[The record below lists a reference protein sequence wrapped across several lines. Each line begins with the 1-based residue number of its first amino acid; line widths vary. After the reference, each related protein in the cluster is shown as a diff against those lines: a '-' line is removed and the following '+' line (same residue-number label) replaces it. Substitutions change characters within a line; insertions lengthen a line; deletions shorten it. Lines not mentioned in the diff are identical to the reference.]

1 MNTLIKLSGR
11 FLIILCLLAI
21 FTSCDKG
28 SDDEEYIYV
37 FGLTSA
43 INSKNEEM
51 EAIES
56 AYLDAYKNEGLKC
69 TTRLF
74 APGTSK
80 DRILKACS
88 DAEYAIL
95 TSSMKFEGRY
105 TYKIKCNGY
114 CIYHKNFGTR

>member
-1 MNTLIKLSGR
+1 MNKLIKLFGG
-11 FLIILCLLAI
+11 FLAILCLLAI

-28 SDDEEYIYV
+28 SDDEEYRYV

-43 INSKNEEM
+43 INGKNEEIK
-51 EAIES
+51 AIKS
-56 AYLDAYKNEGLKC
+56 AYCDAYKNEGLKFGGQS
-69 TTRLF
+69 F
-74 APGTSK
+74 ALGTSK

-88 DAEYAIL
+88 EAEYAIL
-95 TSSMKFEGRY
+95 TSSIKFEGRY

>member
-11 FLIILCLLAI
+11 FLTILCLLAI

-28 SDDEEYIYV
+28 SDDEEYRYV

-43 INSKNEEM
+43 INGKNEEIK
-51 EAIES
+51 AIKS
-56 AYLDAYKNEGLKC
+56 AYCDAYKNEGLKFGGQS
-69 TTRLF
+69 F
-74 APGTSK
+74 ALGTSK

-88 DAEYAIL
+88 EAEYAIL
-95 TSSMKFEGRY
+95 TSSIKFEGRY

>member
-37 FGLTSA
+37 FGLTSS

-51 EAIES
+51 EAIEL
-56 AYLDAYKNEGLKC
+56 AYWDAYKNEL
-69 TTRLF
+69 
-74 APGTSK
+74 
-80 DRILKACS
+80 
-88 DAEYAIL
+88 
-95 TSSMKFEGRY
+95 
-105 TYKIKCNGY
+105 
-114 CIYHKNFGTR
+114 

>member
-1 MNTLIKLSGR
+1 MNKLIKLFKG
-11 FLIILCLLAI
+11 FLAILCLLAI

-28 SDDEEYIYV
+28 SDDEEYRYV

-43 INSKNEEM
+43 INGKNEEIK
-51 EAIES
+51 AIKS
-56 AYLDAYKNEGLKC
+56 AYCDAYKNEGLIFGGQS
-69 TTRLF
+69 F

-88 DAEYAIL
+88 EAEYAIL
-95 TSSMKFEGRY
+95 TSSIKFEGRY

>member
-28 SDDEEYIYV
+28 SDDEEYRYV

-43 INSKNEEM
+43 INGKNEEIK
-51 EAIES
+51 AIKS
-56 AYLDAYKNEGLKC
+56 AYCDAYINEGLKFGGQS
-69 TTRLF
+69 F
-74 APGTSK
+74 ALGTSK

-88 DAEYAIL
+88 EAEYAIL
-95 TSSMKFEGRY
+95 TSSIKFEGRY

>member
-1 MNTLIKLSGR
+1 MNKLIKLFGG
-11 FLIILCLLAI
+11 FLTILCLLAI

-28 SDDEEYIYV
+28 SDEEEYRYM

-43 INSKNEEM
+43 INSKNEEI

-56 AYLDAYKNEGLKC
+56 AYCDAYKIACLKFGAQ
-69 TTRLF
+69 LF

-80 DRILKACS
+80 DLILKACS
-88 DAEYAIL
+88 EAEYAIL
-95 TSSMKFEGRY
+95 TSSIKFEGRY

>member
-28 SDDEEYIYV
+28 SDDEEYRYV

-43 INSKNEEM
+43 INGKNEEIK
-51 EAIES
+51 AIKS
-56 AYLDAYKNEGLKC
+56 AYCDAYKNEGLKFGGQS
-69 TTRLF
+69 F
-74 APGTSK
+74 ALGTSK

-88 DAEYAIL
+88 EAEYAIL
-95 TSSMKFEGRY
+95 TSSIKFEGRY

>member
-43 INSKNEEM
+43 ING
-51 EAIES
+51 
-56 AYLDAYKNEGLKC
+56 KNEGLKC
-69 TTRLF
+69 TSQLF

-88 DAEYAIL
+88 EAEYAIL
-95 TSSMKFEGRY
+95 TSSIKFEGRY

>member
-43 INSKNEEM
+43 INSKNEEIK
-51 EAIES
+51 AIKS
-56 AYLDAYKNEGLKC
+56 AYCDAYKNEGLKFGGQS
-69 TTRLF
+69 F
-74 APGTSK
+74 ALGTSK

-88 DAEYAIL
+88 EAEYAIL
-95 TSSMKFEGRY
+95 TSSIKFEGRY

>member
-1 MNTLIKLSGR
+1 MNKLIKLFGG
-11 FLIILCLLAI
+11 FLTILCLLAI

-28 SDDEEYIYV
+28 SDEEEYRYM

-43 INSKNEEM
+43 INSKNEEI

-56 AYLDAYKNEGLKC
+56 AYCDAYKNACLKFGAQ
-69 TTRLF
+69 LF

-80 DRILKACS
+80 DLILKACS
-88 DAEYAIL
+88 EAEYAIL
-95 TSSMKFEGRY
+95 TSSIKFEGRY

-114 CIYHKNFGTR
+114 SIYHKNYGTR

>member
-28 SDDEEYIYV
+28 SDDEEYRYV

-43 INSKNEEM
+43 INGKNEEIK
-51 EAIES
+51 AIKS
-56 AYLDAYKNEGLKC
+56 AYCDAYKNEGLKFGGQS
-69 TTRLF
+69 F
-74 APGTSK
+74 ALGTSK

-88 DAEYAIL
+88 EAEYAIL
-95 TSSMKFEGRY
+95 TSSIKFEGRY
-105 TYKIKCNGY
+105 TYKIKCNGSS
-114 CIYHKNFGTR
+114 IYHKNFGTR

>member
-1 MNTLIKLSGR
+1 MNKLIKLFGG
-11 FLIILCLLAI
+11 FLAILCLLAI

-28 SDDEEYIYV
+28 SDDEEYRYV

-43 INSKNEEM
+43 INGKNEEIK
-51 EAIES
+51 AIKS
-56 AYLDAYKNEGLKC
+56 AYCDAYKNEGLKFGGQS
-69 TTRLF
+69 F

-88 DAEYAIL
+88 EAEYAIL
-95 TSSMKFEGRY
+95 TSSIKFEGRY